1 MAAHSSHRSSGTAA
15 VVAVLLL
22 GLGLATAWW
31 ALAPSILGV
40 SQAAPIQGERPEV
53 VAAVPAPAA
62 LAEGV
67 RLSNSIQV
75 TPPRDPFLPLVNANT
90 GSGSGTLTG
99 GSGSTATVRTSFTL
113 GTVKDVSGVLRA
125 DVTIDGVDYSVGVGD
140 EFAGPFMVVSLTE
153 AEMDTAGNVTNE
165 ASGVFKYGDNTF
177 TASAG
182 QAILK

>member
-15 VVAVLLL
+15 VAAVLLL

-40 SQAAPIQGERPEV
+40 SQAAPIQGERVEV
-53 VAAVPAPAA
+53 VAAAPASA
-62 LAEGV
+62 APAEGI
-67 RLSNSIQV
+67 RLTNSIQV

-90 GSGSGTLTG
+90 GFDSFAG
-99 GSGSTATVRTSFTL
+99 GSGSTATIWTSFTL
-113 GTVKDVSGVLRA
+113 GTVKDVNGILRA
-125 DVTIDGVDYSVGVGD
+125 GVTIDGVDYSVGVGD
-140 EFAGPFMVVSLTE
+140 EFAGSFMVVSLAE
-153 AEMDTAGNVTNE
+153 AELDTSGNATKE